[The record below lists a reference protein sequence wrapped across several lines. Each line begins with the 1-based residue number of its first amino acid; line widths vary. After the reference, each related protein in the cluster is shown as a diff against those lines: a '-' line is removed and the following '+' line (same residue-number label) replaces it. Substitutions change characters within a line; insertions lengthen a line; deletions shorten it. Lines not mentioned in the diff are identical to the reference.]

1 MQLTPRYLVNNRTTI
16 VANEAG
22 FVTEYRPVYRRNLT
36 VYKGIDNTLEFR
48 VLNADQKPI
57 NITDY
62 LSSTVDTAEIRFI
75 AFDENMNQV
84 LDYPGELI
92 IGNDSAPVKGLFK
105 VVVKENDLLNLNEQY
120 LSYNIYLVN
129 SNNQKVLTYTDT
141 HFGNNGI
148 IYLSGEAFPG
158 PRANYEISS
167 FTEDSVSAGTWN
179 SESVTAQPALNG
191 NEALHTAAIYTDGYA
206 GDVTVQGTLENSI
219 DGSASVH
226 WADIETV
233 TFSGSENEP
242 TPVNFNGVFS
252 YLRFVTDSNPAN
264 TISKI
269 IVRN

>member
-22 FVTEYRPVYRRNLT
+22 FITEYRPVYQRNLI

-57 NITDY
+57 DLTQY
-62 LSSTVDTAEIRFI
+62 LSSLIDDVEIRFI

-84 LDYPGELI
+84 LDYAGEPI
-92 IGNDSAPVKGLFK
+92 IGNDSAPVRGLFK
-105 VVVKENDLLNLNEQY
+105 VVVKENDLLNLKEQY

-129 SNNQKVLTYTDT
+129 SNNEKILTYTDT

-148 IYLSGEAFPG
+148 IYISGEAFPG
-158 PRANYEISS
+158 PRSNYQVSS
-167 FTEDSVSAGTWN
+167 FTEDDGIWN
-179 SESVTAQPALNG
+179 SETITAQPALNG
-191 NEALHTAAIYTDGYA
+191 NEALHTAVFYTDGYS
-206 GDVTVQGTLENSI
+206 GDITVQATLENEI
-219 DGSASVH
+219 DGSSTVH
-226 WADIETV
+226 WADLQTITL
-233 TFSGSENEP
+233 TGSETEP

-252 YLRFVTDSNPAN
+252 YLRFVAAANPAN

-269 IVRN
+269 LVRN